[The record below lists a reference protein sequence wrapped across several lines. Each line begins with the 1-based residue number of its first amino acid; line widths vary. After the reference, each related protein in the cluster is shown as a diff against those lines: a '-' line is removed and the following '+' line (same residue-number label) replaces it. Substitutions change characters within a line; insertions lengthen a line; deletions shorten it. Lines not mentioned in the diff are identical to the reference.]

1 MRSQAI
7 PFCEIDEQKLSK
19 LRDQVYGKDRWKVI
33 VSMISSSKDTVNG
46 SAKLWQRNL
55 EMLMVLPQDPNPRRL
70 TEVR

>member
-7 PFCEIDEQKLSK
+7 RCYEIDEQKLSE
-19 LRDQVYGKDRWKVI
+19 LLNQVYGKNRWKVI
-33 VSMISSSKDTVNG
+33 VSIISSSKDIANG

-55 EMLMVLPQDPNPRRL
+55 EYLMVLPQDPNPRRL

>member
-7 PFCEIDEQKLSK
+7 PFYEIDEQKLSE
-19 LRDQVYGKDRWKVI
+19 LLDQVYGKNRWKVI
-33 VSMISSSKDTVNG
+33 VSIISSSKDTAKR